1 MSNIEAEVE
10 VLKSVVSKLDTSIE
24 KIAQVSGDIGRI
36 LAVHDQRLNSIE
48 KVSDQRT
55 EEIKELHSRISTQ
68 TREIVEKITDMEVR
82 LEHKMRENGVAAK
95 EQHKEI
101 QEEIQNDINGI
112 GITVNNVDERVES
125 LERWKWWVMGA
136 AASIGFIFGFV
147 MDVVKITV
155 K

>member
-1 MSNIEAEVE
+1 MSAIESEVE

-24 KIAQVSGDIGRI
+24 KIAQVSGDIGKI
-36 LAVHDQRLNSIE
+36 LAVHEQRLDIIE

-68 TREIVEKITDMEVR
+68 TREIVEKITDMEYR
-82 LEHKMRENGVAAK
+82 LENKMRENGIAAK

-101 QEEIQNDINGI
+101 QMEIQKDVNVI
-112 GITVNNVDERVES
+112 GDKVASVDDRVDA
-125 LERWKWWVMGA
+125 LERWKWWVMGGA
-136 AASIGFIFGFV
+136 ATIGFIFGFV